1 MNALKS
7 IYALAA
13 FIGLFIF
20 GIAALNYS
28 VDAFCYFRCD
38 TVDVNRKTVN
48 LYYQV
53 AQRILAHPDTE
64 QIVLGS
70 SRGESIPLKT
80 LQNETGLKTL
90 NLSVGGSELM
100 SKLAYL
106 SFAEKNLKLKRVIW
120 IADYFE
126 ILTDLSDRR
135 LTYSP
140 ALNSEVP
147 FDLRNSVASSR
158 LGRIGSIIDRQ
169 TIEASFKVLSAN
181 DRPQYSQG
189 PNDVTLEECQ
199 KAESTKDRMPETLS
213 KEVDLVYNSYIH
225 GIFSAKENQQAIPEF
240 AKAITTIAA
249 QGIKVVIL
257 IPPYNPHF
265 SSKLQQQ
272 HPTIYQ
278 RHLEW
283 REQTRS
289 LANQNIHVIDA
300 FLGIP
305 GGNDSPQFWSDG
317 VHFTCAAAQIIL
329 KETLKGSF

>member
-126 ILTDLSDRR
+126 ILTDLSDPR
-135 LTYSP
+135 LLYSP
-140 ALNSEVP
+140 ALSSEIP
-147 FDLRNSVASSR
+147 AILEKTSGSKI
-158 LGRIGSIIDRQ
+158 LGRLSRILDRQ
-169 TIEASFKVLSAN
+169 TLEASFKNFSLN
-181 DRPQYSQG
+181 EKPQLTQG
-189 PNDVTLEECQ
+189 PNETTLEECIQ
-199 KAESTKDRMPETLS
+199 NENKKDRSSETLA
-213 KEVDLVYNSYIH
+213 KEVDLLFHSYVH
-225 GIFSAKENQQAIPEF
+225 GIFSFKENSMASQAFE
-240 AKAITTIAA
+240 AELLKVANK
-249 QGIKVVIL
+249 GIEVVVL
-257 IPPYNPHF
+257 IPPYNPRF
-265 SSKLQQQ
+265 AANLQRQ
-272 HPTIYQ
+272 HPDIYS

-283 REQTRS
+283 RKKIHS
-289 LANQNIHVIDA
+289 LATSHVRIVDN
-300 FLGIP
+300 FLGVP
-305 GGNDSPQFWSDG
+305 ETEDTPDFWSDG
-317 VHFTCAAAQIIL
+317 VHFTCLTAQKML
-329 KETLKGSF
+329 RKSF